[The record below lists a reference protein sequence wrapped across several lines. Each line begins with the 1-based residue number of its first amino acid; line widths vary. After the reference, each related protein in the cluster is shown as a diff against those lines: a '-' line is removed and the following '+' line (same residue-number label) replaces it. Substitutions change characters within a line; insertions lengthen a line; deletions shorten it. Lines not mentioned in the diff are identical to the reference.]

1 MRRIL
6 MLLLALMLLCL
17 PVSAAEAPEVCIY
30 DTAGI
35 LEDWQAEKLEDYARD
50 ISRKQDCAV
59 YFVTVEDFTDYGTGS
74 VFQVS
79 TQIFEAM
86 DFGTGSDN
94 SGVMLLLSMADRDYS
109 LIAHGFGDTAL
120 TDDGKDYISE
130 KFLDDFRDNQW
141 YGGAMDYLCATE
153 ELLAPARSGNIYELR
168 IPSGT
173 IWLWSLILGGGLA
186 LIICGIQ
193 CALLKK
199 KVRTQK
205 TAQSYLDGGLTI
217 TRRTDRYTHTTEVRR
232 KIEKDPP
239 SSSSGSSGGH
249 SHSGGYSGKSGKF

>member
-1 MRRIL
+1 
-6 MLLLALMLLCL
+6 MLILALALLCL
-17 PVSAAEAPEVCIY
+17 PVSAVEVPEVCVY

-35 LEDWQAEKLEDYARD
+35 LADWQAEKLDDYARD
-50 ISRKQDCAV
+50 ISREQDCAV

-79 TQIFEAM
+79 RQIFEAM
-86 DFGTGSDN
+86 DFGAGSDN

-120 TDDGKDYISE
+120 TDDGKDYISG
-130 KFLDDFRDNQW
+130 KFLDDFRENQW

-153 ELLAPARSGNIYELR
+153 ELLTQARAGNVYEHR
-168 IPSGT
+168 TASGT
-173 IWLWSLILGGGLA
+173 LWLWSLILGGGLA

-193 CALLKK
+193 CAVLKK

-205 TAQSYLDGGLTI
+205 TAQGYLDGGLTI
-217 TRRTDRYTHTTEVRR
+217 TRHTDRYTHTTEVRR
-232 KIEKDPP
+232 KIETNPP
-239 SSSSGSSGGH
+239 SGSSGGH

>member
-74 VFQVS
+74 GFQVS

-86 DFGTGSDN
+86 DFGPGSDN

-153 ELLAPARSGNIYELR
+153 ELLTQARAGNIYER
-168 IPSGT
+168 RTASGT
-173 IWLWSLILGGGLA
+173 LWLVSLALGGALA

-193 CALLKK
+193 CAVLKK

-205 TAQSYLDGGLTI
+205 TAQGYLDGGLTI

-232 KIEKDPP
+232 KIETNPP
-239 SSSSGSSGGH
+239 SSGSGGH

>member
-1 MRRIL
+1 MRRVL
-6 MLLLALMLLCL
+6 MLFLALVLLCL
-17 PVSAAEAPEVCIY
+17 PVSAAQAPEVCIY

-50 ISRKQDCAV
+50 ISQAQDCAV

-79 TQIFEAM
+79 TQIFESM
-86 DFGTGSDN
+86 GFGTGTDN

-153 ELLAPARSGNIYELR
+153 ELLTQARSGNIYEYR

-173 IWLWSLILGGGLA
+173 LWLWSLILGGGLA
-186 LIICGIQ
+186 LIVCGIQ

-205 TAQSYLDGGLTI
+205 TAQGYLDGGLTV
-217 TRRTDRYTHTTEVRR
+217 THRSDRYTHTTEVRR
-232 KIEKDPP
+232 KIDPNPP
-239 SSSSGSSGGH
+239 SGGSGSSGGH